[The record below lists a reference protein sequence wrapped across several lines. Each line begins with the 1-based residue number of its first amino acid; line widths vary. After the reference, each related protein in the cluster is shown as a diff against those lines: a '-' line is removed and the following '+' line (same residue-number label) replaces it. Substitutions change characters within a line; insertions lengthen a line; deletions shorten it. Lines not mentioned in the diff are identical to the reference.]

1 MKFRTTRYRRP
12 LRRADRYLL
21 REILLPLLVAVVA
34 VAMVVFLFQAR
45 RLASAALGLGLR
57 LDDVAVIFVS
67 ALPPFLVLAIPIAY
81 LLAVLVG
88 LGRLAQDRELIALRA
103 AGASPWRLARVPI
116 GLGIAVTLVCLPIA
130 MYGEPYGLRML
141 HRRLVDVGLR
151 NLTRAIQPG
160 VFNEDFVGSAVYAAK
175 RNDDGS
181 LEDVVVFDERN
192 RDRPMLVVSSRGK
205 FTIDAQSI
213 EFSLEDGEMHL
224 GLVGVADRYDRLS
237 FERVVMGVDVSDDL
251 FRKARFVSMLGQM
264 TMQQMHDAAYEAKL
278 STPLGR
284 RILKQYWRRYA
295 FPSMALVFGLIGAA
309 IALSG
314 GPRTRARN
322 AVLGVLAVLGYYLL
336 TRIADIVVIRYDG
349 LSFVGAWLPNV
360 IAIAVGAW
368 GVHRSGRPR

>member
-1 MKFRTTRYRRP
+1 MS
-12 LRRADRYLL
+12 RADRYLL
-21 REILLPLLVAVVA
+21 REIAIPLLVGVVA

-45 RLASAALGLGLR
+45 RLAGAALGLGLR
-57 LDDVAVIFVS
+57 LDDVAVIFFS

-116 GLGIAVTLVCLPIA
+116 ALGVTVSLATLPIA
-130 MYGEPYGLRML
+130 MFGEPYGLRML

-160 VFNEDFVGSAVYAAK
+160 VFNEDFEGSAVYAA
-175 RNDDGS
+175 RRHDDGT

-192 RDRPMLVVSSRGK
+192 ADGPVLVVSSRGQ
-205 FTIDAQSI
+205 FTIDAQKI
-213 EFSLEDGEMHL
+213 EFSLADGEMHL
-224 GLVGVADRYDRLS
+224 GVAGTADRYDRLA
-237 FERVVMGVDVSDDL
+237 FDEVTMGVDVSDDL
-251 FRKARFVSMLGQM
+251 FRRARFVSMLGQM
-264 TMQQMHDAAYEAKL
+264 TGPQLKAAAYDAKL

-284 RILKQYWRRYA
+284 RILKQYWRRFA

-322 AVLGVLAVLGYYLL
+322 AILGVGAVLGYYLL
-336 TRIADIVVIRYDG
+336 TRVADIVVIKYG
-349 LSFVGAWLPNV
+349 GTSFAGAWLPNLL
-360 IAIAVGAW
+360 ALAVGAW
-368 GVHRSGRPR
+368 GLGRSGRPR